1 MQIHLPEE
9 LDKYD
14 KIVYEP
20 FCIFEK
26 NNFLENLSF
35 SLQPGEFS
43 YLIGKTGSGK
53 SSILRSIYCD
63 VPIQSGNCIIDGVCI
78 NNIKKSKVPL
88 LRRKIGIIF
97 QDFKLLSDRT
107 VFKNLEFVLKAT
119 EWNDKSKINERI
131 DEVLDQVKM
140 NDFKNKFPD
149 RFFQIGIAEA
159 NMIGIAAGMTIGEK
173 IPYTGTFANFS
184 TGRVY
189 DQIRQSVAYS
199 NKNVKICASHAG
211 ITLGEDG
218 ATHQILED
226 IGLMKMLPGMTVINP
241 CDYNQTKLATIEIS
255 KFFGPVYLRFG
266 RPKVP
271 LFTDLKVKFEIGKGI
286 ILKKGRGCNN
296 SCHWSLSLGVFNCK

>member
-1 MQIHLPEE
+1 MKSEIIIYEKVSL
-9 LDKYD
+9 
-14 KIVYEP
+14 KIGE
-20 FCIFEK
+20 

-131 DEVLDQVKM
+131 DEVLDQVNM
-140 NDFKNKFPD
+140 NDFKNRFPYQLSGGEQQ
-149 RFFQIGIAEA
+149 RISIARAILNNPNLILADEPTG
-159 NMIGIAAGMTIGEK
+159 NLDPGTSNEIMELILDINSKGSTI
-173 IPYTGTFANFS
+173 
-184 TGRVY
+184 
-189 DQIRQSVAYS
+189 
-199 NKNVKICASHAG
+199 
-211 ITLGEDG
+211 LM
-218 ATHQILED
+218 ATH
-226 IGLMKMLPGMTVINP
+226 
-241 CDYNQTKLATIEIS
+241 DYNVISTYPKKTLRVENGKLFELS
-255 KFFGPVYLRFG
+255 K
-266 RPKVP
+266 K
-271 LFTDLKVKFEIGKGI
+271 T
-286 ILKKGRGCNN
+286 
-296 SCHWSLSLGVFNCK
+296 

>member
-1 MQIHLPEE
+1 MKSEIIIYEKVSL
-9 LDKYD
+9 
-14 KIVYEP
+14 KIGE
-20 FCIFEK
+20 

-140 NDFKNKFPD
+140 NDFKNRFPYQLSGGEQQ
-149 RFFQIGIAEA
+149 RISIARAILNNPNLILADEPTGNLDPA
-159 NMIGIAAGMTIGEK
+159 TSSEIMELILDINSKGSTI
-173 IPYTGTFANFS
+173 
-184 TGRVY
+184 
-189 DQIRQSVAYS
+189 
-199 NKNVKICASHAG
+199 
-211 ITLGEDG
+211 LM
-218 ATHQILED
+218 ATH
-226 IGLMKMLPGMTVINP
+226 
-241 CDYNQTKLATIEIS
+241 DYNVISTYPKKTLRVENGKLFELS
-255 KFFGPVYLRFG
+255 K
-266 RPKVP
+266 K
-271 LFTDLKVKFEIGKGI
+271 T
-286 ILKKGRGCNN
+286 
-296 SCHWSLSLGVFNCK
+296 